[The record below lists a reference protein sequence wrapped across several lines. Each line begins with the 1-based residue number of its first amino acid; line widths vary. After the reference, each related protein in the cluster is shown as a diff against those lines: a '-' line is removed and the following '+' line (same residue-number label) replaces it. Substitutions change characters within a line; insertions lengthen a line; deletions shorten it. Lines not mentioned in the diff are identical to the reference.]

1 MESTTSAVRRA
12 TALSATEPRVPM
24 DPATLLASFGQI
36 PDPRRAASVVYPL
49 PNLLALLVSA
59 LLANQQ
65 SVLAIAEWAARQSDV
80 ILGPLG
86 LRAGQTPCQSTL
98 QRLLVKLDAAAVSAA
113 LSGVLAQA
121 APAASGRGRQAIAI
135 DGKAQRGRLQYETA
149 GCPVHALSAVLH
161 ETGIVLAQE
170 PITAGDDKAEAE
182 LTVAPALVA
191 RLDWQGRVLT
201 GDALFCQRH
210 LCQQVLDADGDYLL
224 LVKDNQPSL
233 LREITWLFAPASAR
247 EAPLPLLDQRTART
261 IERGHGRTNDTRV
274 LTATTDL
281 VGYSDWPGLA
291 QVFRLERTWNAAGSD
306 QHVVR
311 YGVTSLPPDV
321 AGPER
326 LLALKRGHWQI
337 ENQVHY
343 VKDVTLGEDRSLIH
357 VGQGPI
363 VMAML
368 RDTVVSLIRHS
379 GWRTIASRLRYL
391 ADRPAEAVAL
401 VVGPL
406 ATRA

>member
-1 MESTTSAVRRA
+1 MQSTGFIAS
-12 TALSATEPRVPM
+12 
-24 DPATLLASFGQI
+24 PATVSSPTLSPNTVLAAFAGL

-49 PNLLALLVSA
+49 ESLLALIVSA

-65 SVLAIAEWAARQSDV
+65 SVLAIAEWAARQADAV
-80 ILGPLG
+80 LAPLG
-86 LRAGQTPCQSTL
+86 FAAGQTPCQSTL
-98 QRLLVKLDAAAVSAA
+98 QRLLVRLDATAVSTA
-113 LSGVLAQA
+113 LSRALAQA
-121 APAASGRGRQAIAI
+121 APTPSTRGSQAIAI
-135 DGKAQRGRLQYETA
+135 DGKAQRGRLHYTTG

-161 ETGIVLAQE
+161 GTGLVLAQE
-170 PITAGDDKAEAE
+170 PITAGADKAEAE

-191 RLDWQGRVLT
+191 RLDWHGRVLT
-201 GDALFCQRH
+201 GDALFCQRD
-210 LCQQVLDADGDYLL
+210 LCQQVLDAGGDYLL
-224 LVKDNQPSL
+224 LVKDNQPAL
-233 LREITWLFAPASAR
+233 LRDITWLFVPASAR
-247 EAPLPLLDQRTART
+247 EAPLPLVDQRTART
-261 IERGHGRTNDTRV
+261 VERGHGRTDDRRV

-291 QVFRLERTWNAAGSD
+291 QVFHLERSWHADDRD
-306 QHVVR
+306 QHAVH
-311 YGVTSLPPDV
+311 YGVTSLPPEV

-326 LLALKRGHWQI
+326 LLVLKRGHWEI
-337 ENQVHY
+337 ENGLHY

-357 VGQGPI
+357 VGQGPV

-401 VVGPL
+401 VVGSV